1 MVAFS
6 NRLRWTVVKNRVWS
20 AYNEVLR
27 SFHID
32 RNIQMGIK
40 LIEIILFN
48 DYVTWYLFRIDMFRT
63 LVNKWTC
70 KEIIE
75 YQIEPSFIHT
85 ISLTTFGKSK
95 LKMRPF
101 FWPFLD
107 LFWTVLGPFQGFLSP
122 LTWTQ
127 KSHLRL
133 LLRQSKWTLPCH
145 CYLNVFLPESLISRD
160 VIILGNEKRGENK
173 KIKRSLEM
181 ERGGVFSD

>member
-1 MVAFS
+1 MIRQMVAFS

-48 DYVTWYLFRIDMFRT
+48 DYVTWYLFRIDMFRN

-70 KEIIE
+70 KEVIE

-107 LFWTVLGPFQGFLSP
+107 LFWTVLGLGLTGSSP
-122 LTWTQ
+122 ALKTEGKILTAILT
-127 KSHLRL
+127 LEPVL
-133 LLRQSKWTLPCH
+133 LAVL
-145 CYLNVFLPESLISRD
+145 Y
-160 VIILGNEKRGENK
+160 
-173 KIKRSLEM
+173 
-181 ERGGVFSD
+181 